1 MRSRFGAFLK
11 HSEHKTETP
20 CAYGLE
26 NGKRTTQKNSTRKRR
41 ESKAMSHQVKEAMK
55 SEFRNAIT
63 EHGETLEDI
72 RDNSGEWIEGY
83 LPVYNNKIVEEWQ
96 AMPSEYDNRGAVELG
111 HLEQEINIINLMS
124 LDLYLYYNDIF
135 NEAVNELEEEEEKE

>member
-1 MRSRFGAFLK
+1 
-11 HSEHKTETP
+11 
-20 CAYGLE
+20 
-26 NGKRTTQKNSTRKRR
+26 
-41 ESKAMSHQVKEAMK
+41 MSHQVKEAMK
-55 SEFRNAIT
+55 EEFRNAIK
-63 EHGETLEDI
+63 EHDETLEDI

-96 AMPSEYDNRGAVELG
+96 EMPSEYDNRGAVELG

-135 NEAVNELEEEEEKE
+135 NEAVNELEEEEEE